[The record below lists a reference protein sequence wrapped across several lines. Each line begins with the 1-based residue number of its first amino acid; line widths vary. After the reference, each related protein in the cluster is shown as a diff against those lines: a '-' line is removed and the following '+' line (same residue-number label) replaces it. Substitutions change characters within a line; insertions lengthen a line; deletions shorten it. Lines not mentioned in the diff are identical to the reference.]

1 MMNKHANSVRKKIA
15 EPIRTTIG
23 GDRMNTG
30 FLDDL
35 GKLLF
40 RLGFGVL
47 FLMHGIDKVMN
58 IDGTLQGI
66 GTMLANAGLPAE
78 LAYGVFIG
86 EILAPILIIIGWHAR
101 IGAVLTLITMGF
113 AIYLAHSHELLL
125 LTQHGG
131 WQLELQGM
139 FVLAGILIALSGP
152 GRISIN
158 GR

>member
-1 MMNKHANSVRKKIA
+1 MNS
-15 EPIRTTIG
+15 E
-23 GDRMNTG
+23 

-35 GKLLF
+35 GKLIF

-47 FLMHGIDKVMN
+47 FLMHGIHKAMD

-66 GTMLANAGLPAE
+66 GGMLVNSGLPAE

-86 EILAPILIIIGWHAR
+86 EILAPILIIIGWYAR
-101 IGAVLTLITMGF
+101 VGAVLTLITMAF
-113 AIYLAHSHELLL
+113 AIYLVHSHELLL

-139 FVLAGILIALSGP
+139 FVLAGIAIALSGP

>member
-1 MMNKHANSVRKKIA
+1 MNS
-15 EPIRTTIG
+15 E
-23 GDRMNTG
+23 

-35 GKLLF
+35 GKLIF

-47 FLMHGIDKVMN
+47 FLMHGIHKLMN
-58 IDGTLQGI
+58 LDGSMQGI
-66 GTMLANAGLPAE
+66 GGMLVNSGLPSE
-78 LAYGVFIG
+78 LAYGALVG
-86 EILAPILIIIGWHAR
+86 EVLGPILIIIGWYAR
-101 IGAVLTLITMGF
+101 VGAVLTLITMAF
-113 AIYLAHSHELLL
+113 AIYLVHSHELLL
-125 LTQHGG
+125 LTQQGG

>member
-1 MMNKHANSVRKKIA
+1 MDS
-15 EPIRTTIG
+15 E
-23 GDRMNTG
+23 
-30 FLDDL
+30 FFDDL

-47 FLMHGIDKVMN
+47 FLMHGIHKVMD
-58 IDGTLQGI
+58 IEGSMQGI
-66 GTMLANAGLPAE
+66 GGMLVNVGLPAE
-78 LAYGVFIG
+78 LAYAVFVG
-86 EILAPILIIIGWHAR
+86 EILAPILIIVGWYAR

-113 AIYLAHSHELLL
+113 AIFLVHSDELLL
-125 LTQHGG
+125 LTQQGG

-152 GRISIN
+152 GRISLN